1 MDFHLVLISDFQH
14 QIIQCEIGLGIHSR
28 LDPALQTTQLAMSA
42 AIALCA
48 WLQPAR
54 LALQDDHIVDELH
67 RNPEPSGGRSM
78 GMAFFH
84 KCNNTLPKRYRKWL
98 AHLRPPYLLCSKGIT
113 D

>member
-1 MDFHLVLISDFQH
+1 
-14 QIIQCEIGLGIHSR
+14 
-28 LDPALQTTQLAMSA
+28 
-42 AIALCA
+42 
-48 WLQPAR
+48 
-54 LALQDDHIVDELH
+54 
-67 RNPEPSGGRSM
+67 M